1 MTPRTD
7 TGPEV
12 EPDPDDAATAP
23 LWRAAQAFRL
33 VTLIYAI
40 GQQFASVSHY
50 SDQRLSWVLIALM
63 AVWSGVSALLL
74 SQWRIRDAK
83 RVRIAV
89 VLGDH
94 LVVVLLVFATRLVAE
109 YDWYHGHQ
117 TLPTTLWAAN
127 AVMSAAILWGPFG
140 GISSGF
146 LIAAAILTARSQ
158 WGFDIWR
165 DATAPV
171 LVSVGLAIGLAA
183 NTARRAQEQLQ
194 RAVRLT
200 AAAKERERLAREVH
214 DGVLQVL
221 SYIKRRGAEIGG
233 PTAEL
238 AQRAGEQ
245 EVALRVLIS
254 EQGDRSDHGGVDI
267 DLRPLLTAQSTPAVF
282 VSTPGEPVPIGR
294 FEAREISAAVAAA
307 LANVVQHAGPGA
319 KAYVLL
325 EDTGG
330 ELIISVRDDGPGIP
344 AGRLAEAEEQG
355 RMGVSRSIIGRIAAL
370 DGTAQLL
377 FEAHAEAEDD
387 GAEWEFRVPRKQWR

>member
-1 MTPRTD
+1 MTPRT
-7 TGPEV
+7 
-12 EPDPDDAATAP
+12 EPDPGDAATAP

-33 VTLIYAI
+33 ITLLYAI

-50 SDQRLSWVLIALM
+50 TNQRLSWVFIALM
-63 AVWSGVSALLL
+63 AVWTGVSAILL
-74 SQWRIRDAK
+74 SQWRIHN
-83 RVRIAV
+83 VRQVRTTV
-89 VLGDH
+89 VIGDH
-94 LVVVLLVFATRLVAE
+94 VVVIALIFATRLVADF
-109 YDWYHGHQ
+109 DWYYGHQ

-140 GISSGF
+140 GICSGF
-146 LIAAAILTARSQ
+146 LIAAAILSARAR
-158 WGFDIWR
+158 WDLDIWR

-183 NTARRAQEQLQ
+183 NTAHRAQQQLQ

-200 AAAKERERLAREVH
+200 AAAQERERLAREVH

-221 SYIKRRGAEIGG
+221 SYIKRRGTEIGG

-245 EVALRVLIS
+245 EVALRVLLS
-254 EQGDRSDHGGVDI
+254 EQGGRADTGGVEQ
-267 DLRPLLTAQSTPAVF
+267 DLRPLLTAQATTSVL

-307 LANVVQHAGPGA
+307 LANVAQHAGPGA

-325 EDTGG
+325 EDTGD
-330 ELIISVRDDGPGIP
+330 ELIVSVRDDGPGISP
-344 AGRLAEAEEQG
+344 GRLLEAEGQG

-370 DGTAQLL
+370 DGTAHLL
-377 FEAHAEAEDD
+377 FEADGEEGS
-387 GAEWEFRVPRKQWR
+387 GAEWEFRVPRRHR